1 MRFVNVQEGGTEP
14 ENGTERESGSERVD
28 GSERDRES
36 GTERRRFGGL
46 GWSLH
51 GDGRHI
57 DKGAVV
63 APHER
68 LSWPRTIGIGMQH
81 VIAMFGA
88 TLLVPT
94 ITGFPVTTTLLF
106 SGIGTALF
114 LILTRGRVPSYLG
127 SSFAFIA
134 PLTASAGSGPAA
146 QLGGILVAGVVLAL
160 IGLLV
165 KALGAHVID
174 AVMPPVVT
182 GAVVAL
188 IGLNLAPT
196 AAGSFEAQPL
206 VAFVTLVVILLVT
219 VVGPGMLGRLGILVG
234 VVVGWIFAALT
245 GSLASERV
253 DAMREAAWFGLPE
266 LRGPTFELS
275 VILLT
280 LPVVIVLVAENVGHV
295 KAVAAMTG
303 KNLDDVAG
311 NALLADGLA
320 TTLAGAGGGS
330 GTTTYAENIG
340 VMAATRVYSTAAYWV
355 AAVTAVVLAFSPKF
369 GALVFTVP
377 DGVLGGATLVL
388 YGLIGL
394 LGVRIWMDAKVDFT
408 DPVNL
413 TVVAA
418 ALVAGIGDLTLSVG
432 SVELGGIAW
441 GSIGILIAYPI
452 LRRLSDLRR

>member
-1 MRFVNVQEGGTEP
+1 V
-14 ENGTERESGSERVD
+14 TERANTTGR
-28 GSERDRES
+28 
-36 GTERRRFGGL
+36 TTTRR
-46 GWSLH
+46 GWTLH
-51 GDGRHI
+51 GDGRRI
-57 DKGAVV
+57 NPGAVV

-114 LILTRGRVPSYLG
+114 LIITRGRVPSYLG

-134 PLTASAGSGPAA
+134 PLSASAGSGPAA
-146 QLGGILVAGVVLAL
+146 QLGGIVAVGIVLVL
-160 IGLLV
+160 IGLVV
-165 KALGAHVID
+165 KAAGSRIID

-182 GAVVAL
+182 GAIVAL

-196 AAGSFEAQPL
+196 ATGSFEAQPL
-206 VAFVTLVVILLVT
+206 VATITLVVTLLVT

-234 VVVGWIFAALT
+234 VIVGWIFAAFT
-245 GSLASERV
+245 GAIASERI
-253 DAMREAAWFGLPE
+253 DAMRDAAWFGLPD

-275 VILLT
+275 VVLLA
-280 LPVVIVLVAENVGHV
+280 LPVVVVLVAENVGHV

-303 KNLDDVAG
+303 RNLDDMAG
-311 NALLADGLA
+311 NALIADGLA

-340 VMAATRVYSTAAYWV
+340 VMAATRVYSTAAYAV

-388 YGLIGL
+388 YGLIGI
-394 LGVRIWMDAKVDFT
+394 LGVRIWTEAKVDFT

-413 TVVAA
+413 TVAAA
-418 ALVAGIGDLTLSVG
+418 ALVAGIGDLTLSIG

-441 GSIGILIAYPI
+441 GSIGILVAYPL
-452 LRRLSDLRR
+452 LRRLADLRR

>member
-1 MRFVNVQEGGTEP
+1 M
-14 ENGTERESGSERVD
+14 D

-206 VAFVTLVVILLVT
+206 VALVTLVVILLVT

-266 LRGPTFELS
+266 FRGPTFELS

>member
-1 MRFVNVQEGGTEP
+1 M
-14 ENGTERESGSERVD
+14 
-28 GSERDRES
+28 
-36 GTERRRFGGL
+36 FG
-46 GWSLH
+46 WTLH
-51 GDGRHI
+51 GDGRSI
-57 DKGAVV
+57 GAGAVV
-63 APHER
+63 APDER
-68 LSWPRTIGIGMQH
+68 LSWPRTMGIGMQH
-81 VIAMFGA
+81 VVAMFGA

-106 SGIGTALF
+106 SGIGTVLF
-114 LILTRGRVPSYLG
+114 LLITRNRVPSYLG

-134 PLTASAGSGPAA
+134 PLTASAGSGIGA
-146 QLGGILVAGVVLAL
+146 QLGGVLVAGAAL
-160 IGLLV
+160 LLV
-165 KALGAHVID
+165 GLAVKFAGARVID

-182 GAVVAL
+182 GAVVVL
-188 IGLNLAPT
+188 IGLNLAPVAT
-196 AAGSFEAQPL
+196 ASYEAQPL
-206 VAFVTLVVILLVT
+206 VATITLVAIVLVT

-234 VVVGWIFAALT
+234 VVVGWVFAAVSGGL
-245 GSLASERV
+245 SEERV
-253 DAMREAAWFGLPE
+253 AALREADWIGLPTFHA
-266 LRGPTFELS
+266 PSFELG
-275 VILLT
+275 VIAVT

-303 KNLDDVAG
+303 RSLDDVAG
-311 NALLADGLA
+311 DALLADGLA

-355 AAVTAVVLAFSPKF
+355 AAATAIVLAFSPKF

-388 YGLIGL
+388 YGLIGI

-418 ALVAGIGDLTLSVG
+418 ALVAGIGDLTLAIG

-441 GSIGILIAYPI
+441 GSVGILVLYPVMRRLAR
-452 LRRLSDLRR
+452 LRRA

>member
-1 MRFVNVQEGGTEP
+1 MSN
-14 ENGTERESGSERVD
+14 
-28 GSERDRES
+28 
-36 GTERRRFGGL
+36 FG
-46 GWSLH
+46 WTLH
-51 GDGRHI
+51 GNGKNVGD
-57 DKGAVV
+57 GAVV
-63 APHER
+63 APDQR
-68 LSWPRTIGIGMQH
+68 LSWPRTVGIGMQH

-94 ITGFPVTTTLLF
+94 VTGFPVTTTLLF

-114 LILTRGRVPSYLG
+114 LIITRGRIPSYLG

-134 PLTASAGSGPAA
+134 PLSAAQASGPAA
-146 QLGGILVAGVVLAL
+146 QLGAVMSVGIVLAAV
-160 IGLLV
+160 GLVVRL
-165 KALGAHVID
+165 AGGRVIE

-182 GAVVAL
+182 GAVVVL
-188 IGLNLAPT
+188 IGLNLAP
-196 AAGSFEAQPL
+196 AATSSFQAQPS
-206 VAFVTLVVILLVT
+206 VAAVTLVAILLVT
-219 VVGPGMLGRLGILVG
+219 VAGPGLLGRLGILVG
-234 VVVGWIFAALT
+234 VVIGWVFAAVAGQIDDARL
-245 GSLASERV
+245 G
-253 DAMREAAWFGLPE
+253 AMRDAAWIGLPE
-266 LRGPTFELS
+266 FRGPTFELS
-275 VILLT
+275 VVLIA

-303 KNLDDVAG
+303 KSLDDLAG
-311 NALLADGLA
+311 DALIADGLA

-355 AAVTAVVLAFSPKF
+355 AAATAVVLAFSPKF

-377 DGVLGGATLVL
+377 DGVIGGATMVL

-394 LGVRIWMDAKVDFT
+394 LGVRIWTDNKVDFT

-418 ALVAGIGDLTLSVG
+418 ALVAGIGDLTLTVG

-441 GSIGILIAYPI
+441 GSVGILIGYPVMRALSRRS
-452 LRRLSDLRR
+452 LR

>member
-1 MRFVNVQEGGTEP
+1 
-14 ENGTERESGSERVD
+14 
-28 GSERDRES
+28 
-36 GTERRRFGGL
+36 
-46 GWSLH
+46 
-51 GDGRHI
+51 
-57 DKGAVV
+57 
-63 APHER
+63 
-68 LSWPRTIGIGMQH
+68 
-81 VIAMFGA
+81 
-88 TLLVPT
+88 VPT

-114 LILTRGRVPSYLG
+114 LIITRGRVPSYLG

-134 PLTASAGSGPAA
+134 PLSASAGSGPAA
-146 QLGGILVAGVVLAL
+146 QLGGIVAVGIVLVL
-160 IGLLV
+160 IGLVV
-165 KALGAHVID
+165 KAAGSRIID

-182 GAVVAL
+182 GAIVAL

-196 AAGSFEAQPL
+196 ATGSFEAQPL
-206 VAFVTLVVILLVT
+206 VATITLVVTLLVT

-234 VVVGWIFAALT
+234 VIVGWIFAAFT
-245 GSLASERV
+245 GAIASERI
-253 DAMREAAWFGLPE
+253 DAMRDAAWFGLPD

-275 VILLT
+275 VVLLA
-280 LPVVIVLVAENVGHV
+280 LPVVVVLVAENVGHV

-303 KNLDDVAG
+303 RNLDDMAG
-311 NALLADGLA
+311 NALIADGLA

-340 VMAATRVYSTAAYWV
+340 VMAATRVYSTAAYAV

-388 YGLIGL
+388 YGLIGI

-413 TVVAA
+413 TVAAA
-418 ALVAGIGDLTLSVG
+418 ALVAGIGDLTLAIG

-441 GSIGILIAYPI
+441 GSIGILVAYPL
-452 LRRLSDLRR
+452 LRRLADLRH

>member
-1 MRFVNVQEGGTEP
+1 VTEHS
-14 ENGTERESGSERVD
+14 ETTGRTTSGR
-28 GSERDRES
+28 
-36 GTERRRFGGL
+36 
-46 GWSLH
+46 GWTLH
-51 GDGRHI
+51 GDGRRI
-57 DKGAVV
+57 NPGAVV

-68 LSWPRTIGIGMQH
+68 LSWPRTVGIGMQH

-114 LILTRGRVPSYLG
+114 LIITRGRVPSYLG

-146 QLGGILVAGVVLAL
+146 QLGGIVAVGIVLAL
-160 IGLLV
+160 IGV
-165 KALGAHVID
+165 VVRAAGSRIID

-182 GAVVAL
+182 GAIVAL

-196 AAGSFEAQPL
+196 ATGSFEAQPL
-206 VAFVTLVVILLVT
+206 VATVTLVVILVVT

-234 VVVGWIFAALT
+234 VIVGWVFAAFT
-245 GSLASERV
+245 GAIASERV
-253 DAMREAAWFGLPE
+253 EAMRDAAWFGLPD
-266 LRGPTFELS
+266 LRAPTFELS
-275 VILLT
+275 VVLLA
-280 LPVVIVLVAENVGHV
+280 LPVVVVLVAENVGHV

-303 KNLDDVAG
+303 RNLDDMAG
-311 NALLADGLA
+311 NALIADGLA

-340 VMAATRVYSTAAYWV
+340 VMAATRVYSTAAYAV

-388 YGLIGL
+388 YGLIGI
-394 LGVRIWMDAKVDFT
+394 LGVRIWMEAKVDFT

-413 TVVAA
+413 TVAAA
-418 ALVAGIGDLTLSVG
+418 ALVAGIGDLTLSIG

-441 GSIGILIAYPI
+441 GSIGILVAYPI
-452 LRRLSDLRR
+452 LRRLGTLRR

>member
-1 MRFVNVQEGGTEP
+1 MRFVNEETKETEQR
-14 ENGTERESGSERVD
+14 G
-28 GSERDRES
+28 
-36 GTERRRFGGL
+36 FAGL

-57 DKGAVV
+57 SEGAVV

-114 LILTRGRVPSYLG
+114 LLLTRGRVPSYLG

-134 PLTASAGSGPAA
+134 PLSASAGSGPAA
-146 QLGGILVAGVVLAL
+146 QLGAILVAGVVLAL

-206 VAFVTLVVILLVT
+206 VALVTLVVILLVT

-266 LRGPTFELS
+266 FRGPTFELS

-355 AAVTAVVLAFSPKF
+355 AAITAVVLAFSPKF

-394 LGVRIWMDAKVDFT
+394 LGVRIWMEAKVDFT

-418 ALVAGIGDLTLSVG
+418 ALVAGIGDLTLSIG

-441 GSIGILIAYPI
+441 GSIGILVAYPI

>member
-1 MRFVNVQEGGTEP
+1 MTKRETDAPDGPAGGSAGPSTP
-14 ENGTERESGSERVD
+14 TRA
-28 GSERDRES
+28 
-36 GTERRRFGGL
+36 FG
-46 GWSLH
+46 WTLH
-51 GDGRHI
+51 GDGRRI
-57 DKGAVV
+57 GEGEVV
-63 APHER
+63 APGER
-68 LSWPRTIGIGMQH
+68 LTWPRTVGIGMQH

-114 LILTRGRVPSYLG
+114 LLITRGRIPSYLG

-134 PLTASAGSGPAA
+134 PLTASQSSGPAA
-146 QLGGILVAGVVLAL
+146 QLGGVAAA
-160 IGLLV
+160 GLLLFVVGVAV
-165 KALGAHVID
+165 KLAGSRVID

-196 AAGSFEAQPL
+196 AVDSFESQPL
-206 VAFVTLVVILLVT
+206 IAGVTLLAILLVT
-219 VVGPGMLGRLGILVG
+219 VLGPGLLGRLGILVG
-234 VVVGWIFAALT
+234 VVVGWVFAAVI
-245 GSLASERV
+245 GGLAEERV
-253 DAMREAAWFGLPE
+253 TALREAAWLGVPE
-266 LRGPTFELS
+266 LRGPTFEWS
-275 VILLT
+275 VIALT

-295 KAVAAMTG
+295 KAVSAMTG
-303 KNLDDVAG
+303 RSLDDVAG
-311 NALLADGLA
+311 DALVADGLA
-320 TTLAGAGGGS
+320 TTLAGFGGGS

-355 AAVTAVVLAFSPKF
+355 AAATAVVLAFSPKF

-377 DGVLGGATLVL
+377 NGVIGGATLVL
-388 YGLIGL
+388 YGLIGV
-394 LGVRIWMDAKVDFT
+394 LGVRIWMDAEVDFT

-418 ALVAGIGDLTLSVG
+418 ALVAGIGDLTLTIG

-441 GSIGILIAYPI
+441 GSVGILVAYPVMRS
-452 LRRLSDLRR
+452 LARFHKP

>member
-1 MRFVNVQEGGTEP
+1 M
-14 ENGTERESGSERVD
+14 TERANTTGR
-28 GSERDRES
+28 
-36 GTERRRFGGL
+36 TTTRR
-46 GWSLH
+46 GWTLH
-51 GDGRHI
+51 GDGRRI
-57 DKGAVV
+57 NPGAVV

-114 LILTRGRVPSYLG
+114 LIITRGRVPSYLG

-134 PLTASAGSGPAA
+134 PLSASAGSGPAA
-146 QLGGILVAGVVLAL
+146 QLGGIVAVGIVLVL
-160 IGLLV
+160 IGLIV
-165 KALGAHVID
+165 KAAGSRIID

-182 GAVVAL
+182 GAIVAL

-196 AAGSFEAQPL
+196 ATGSFEAQPL
-206 VAFVTLVVILLVT
+206 VATITLVVTLLVT

-234 VVVGWIFAALT
+234 VIVGWIFAAFT
-245 GSLASERV
+245 GAIASERI
-253 DAMREAAWFGLPE
+253 DAMRDAAWFGLPD

-275 VILLT
+275 VVLLA
-280 LPVVIVLVAENVGHV
+280 LPVVVVLVAENVGHV

-303 KNLDDVAG
+303 RNLDGMAG
-311 NALLADGLA
+311 NALIADGLA

-340 VMAATRVYSTAAYWV
+340 VMAATRVYSTAAYAV

-388 YGLIGL
+388 YGLIGI
-394 LGVRIWMDAKVDFT
+394 LGVRIWTEAKVDFT

-413 TVVAA
+413 TVAAA
-418 ALVAGIGDLTLSVG
+418 ALVAGIGDLTLSIG

-441 GSIGILIAYPI
+441 GSIGILVAYPL
-452 LRRLSDLRR
+452 LRRLADLRR